1 MKTIRISDTTLKATE
16 AVSFRERIEIAK
28 TLDRI
33 GVDVIE
39 MPPFHGK
46 KAEEL
51 LIHTVLPLMKNATLS
66 VMPEANEESVK
77 AAAKAMGGKG
87 RLHIAVPTSPVQM
100 EYHSHK
106 KPAAMLELVT
116 ALVTL
121 AASLTKEV
129 EFTAL
134 DATRAEPEFLR
145 QVLKAAVRAG
155 ATTVTVC
162 DTVGMLIP
170 DEFVTFLDSL
180 RADIPELEG
189 KELGVECSDAMHM
202 GCACTL
208 AAVRT
213 GASLVKTAVG
223 VSGTVSLP
231 AFASVV
237 KLRGDS
243 FGIISGLNAAS
254 LNKTADKILS
264 MTVGGKS
271 DKAVSHEDEATS
283 AISLRNTD
291 DEATVAAAVHTLGY
305 ELSEEDM
312 HKVYES
318 FLRLSEKKSISAKE
332 LDVIVAT
339 VAMQVA
345 PTYVLKNYIINSS
358 NVIAASAQIELE
370 KEGETLRGISRG
382 DGPVDAAFLAIEQII
397 GHHYEL
403 DDFRIRALTEGQEA
417 VSETVVRLRAGGKL
431 YSGRGVSTD
440 IIGSSIRAYVSALNK
455 ICFEENA

>member
-1 MKTIRISDTTLKATE
+1 MKTIRISDTTLKSAE
-16 AVSFRERIEIAK
+16 SISFREKIEIAK

-51 LIHTVLPLMKNATLS
+51 LYHTVLPMMKNATLS
-66 VMPEANEESVK
+66 VMPEANEASVK
-77 AAAKAMGGKG
+77 AAAEAIQGKG

-106 KPAAMLELVT
+106 KPAAMLELVKS
-116 ALVTL
+116 LVSL
-121 AASLTKEV
+121 AASLVKEV
-129 EFTAL
+129 EFTAQ

-145 QVLKAAVRAG
+145 QALTVAAESG
-155 ATTVTVC
+155 ATAVTVC
-162 DTVGMLIP
+162 DTVGTMIS
-170 DEFVTFLDSL
+170 DEFTAFLDGL
-180 RADIPELEG
+180 KKDVPALAD
-189 KELGVECSDAMHM
+189 KELGVECSDALHM
-202 GCACTL
+202 GCACAL
-208 AAVRT
+208 AAVRA
-213 GASLVKTAVG
+213 GASTVKTAIG
-223 VSGTVSLP
+223 VSGAVSLP
-231 AFASVV
+231 AFASVM

-243 FGIISGLNAAS
+243 FGIASSLNAAS

-264 MTVGGKS
+264 MTAGGRS
-271 DKAVSHEDEATS
+271 DKAVTHEDESIS

-312 HKVYES
+312 HKVYEN

-345 PTYVLKNYIINSS
+345 PTYTLKNYIINSS

-370 KEGETLRGISRG
+370 KDGALLRGISLG
-382 DGPVDAAFLAIEQII
+382 DGPVDAAFLAIEQIV
-397 GHHYEL
+397 GHHFEL

>member
-1 MKTIRISDTTLKATE
+1 MKTIRISDTTLRSTE
-16 AVSFRERIEIAK
+16 SVSFREKIEIVK

-46 KAEEL
+46 KADEL
-51 LIHTVLPLMKNATLS
+51 LLHTVFPMMKSATLS
-66 VMPEANEESVK
+66 VMPEASEASVR
-77 AAAKAMGGKG
+77 AAATALDGKG

-100 EYHSHK
+100 EYHFHK
-106 KPAAMLELVT
+106 KPAAMLELVKG
-116 ALVTL
+116 LVSL
-121 AASLTKEV
+121 AASLVKEV
-129 EFTAL
+129 EFTAQ
-134 DATRAEPEFLR
+134 DATRAEPAFLR
-145 QVLKAAVRAG
+145 QVLTVAAESG
-155 ATTVTVC
+155 ATALTVC
-162 DTVGMLIP
+162 DTEGTMIP
-170 DEFVTFLDSL
+170 DEFSAFLAGLKQDVPAL
-180 RADIPELEG
+180 AG
-189 KELGVECSDAMHM
+189 KELGVECSDFLHM
-202 GCACTL
+202 GCACAL
-208 AAVRT
+208 SAVRS
-213 GASLVKTAVG
+213 GADLVKTAVG
-223 VSGTVSLP
+223 VNGALSLS
-231 AFASVV
+231 AFAAVM
-237 KLRGDS
+237 KLRGES
-243 FGIISGLNAAS
+243 FGLASALNAAS
-254 LNKTADKILS
+254 LNKTAEKILS
-264 MTVGGKS
+264 MTAGGRS
-271 DKAVSHEDEATS
+271 DKAVTHEDESTS

-312 HKVYES
+312 HKVYEN
-318 FLRLSEKKSISAKE
+318 FLRLSEKKNISAKE

-345 PTYVLKNYIINSS
+345 PTYILKNYIINSS
-358 NVIAASAQIELE
+358 NVISASAQIELE
-370 KEGETLRGISRG
+370 KDGVLLRGVSLG
-382 DGPVDAAFLAIEQII
+382 DGPVDAAFLAIEQVV